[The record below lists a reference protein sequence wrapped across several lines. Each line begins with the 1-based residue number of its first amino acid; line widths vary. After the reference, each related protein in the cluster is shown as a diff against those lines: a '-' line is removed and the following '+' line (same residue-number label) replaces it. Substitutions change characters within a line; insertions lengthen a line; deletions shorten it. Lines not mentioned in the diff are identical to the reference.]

1 LEVTGFAAVDAVV
14 ESVLTQAH
22 VVLTLTKAAIPIT
35 LAAVLFFI
43 AIETD
48 KFFSHE
54 LCRTSRL

>member
-14 ESVLTQAH
+14 EAVLTQAH

-54 LCRTSRL
+54 LL